1 MGQEEKTGYFRTED
15 ISQLSDILTKYLT
28 TYGAPVDSKF
38 EDEYS
43 LEYYI
48 YLGND
53 FIYKTTH
60 IMNFVTVYSLLFRLS
75 NITVKP
81 FNVSS
86 ITTYS
91 KYAFQS
97 LELATQLDMNSFA
110 PWQRFHESE
119 LEFRTIDMILRSQEI
134 SPLLFYNKENYKNLE
149 SQFK

>member
-15 ISQLSDILTKYLT
+15 VAQLSDIVTTYLT

-48 YLGND
+48 YLGNA

-60 IMNFVTVYSLLFRLS
+60 IMNFITVYGLLFRLS
-75 NITVKP
+75 NITVTP
-81 FNVSS
+81 FSVSS
-86 ITTYS
+86 ITVYS

-134 SPLLFYNKENYKNLE
+134 APLLFYNKENYKNLE
-149 SQFK
+149 AQFK